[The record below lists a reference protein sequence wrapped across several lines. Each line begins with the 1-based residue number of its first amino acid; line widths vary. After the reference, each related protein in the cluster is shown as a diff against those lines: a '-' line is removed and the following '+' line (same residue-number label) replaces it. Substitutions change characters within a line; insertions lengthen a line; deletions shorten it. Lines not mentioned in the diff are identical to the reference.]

1 MPDKEQKNAIFY
13 LLLFVT
19 DFIIQI
25 HSFIKS
31 LFHRCQSYAI
41 LQQYFTKLETLE
53 MDLLFYLVTEG
64 AAEASRQGKYGPKKI
79 IYNSTR

>member
-1 MPDKEQKNAIFY
+1 MSDKEQTYAFFY

-25 HSFIKS
+25 I
-31 LFHRCQSYAI
+31 A
-41 LQQYFTKLETLE
+41 KLETQE
-53 MDLLFYLVTEG
+53 MDPLFYLVTEG
-64 AAEASRQGKYGPKKI
+64 AGAASRQGKYGPKKI

>member
-31 LFHRCQSYAI
+31 LFISQMSKLRNTSAI
-41 LQQYFTKLETLE
+41 FYKAQNIRNGLT
-53 MDLLFYLVTEG
+53 LLF
-64 AAEASRQGKYGPKKI
+64 S
-79 IYNSTR
+79 N

>member
-1 MPDKEQKNAIFY
+1 MSDKEQTYAFFY
-13 LLLFVT
+13 LLLFIT

-25 HSFIKS
+25 I
-31 LFHRCQSYAI
+31 A
-41 LQQYFTKLETLE
+41 KLETQE
-53 MDLLFYLVTEG
+53 MDPLFYLVTEG

>member
-1 MPDKEQKNAIFY
+1 MSDKEQTYAFFY

-25 HSFIKS
+25 I
-31 LFHRCQSYAI
+31 
-41 LQQYFTKLETLE
+41 ETQE
-53 MDLLFYLVTEG
+53 MDPLFYLVTEG
-64 AAEASRQGKYGPKKI
+64 AGAASRQGKYGPKKI